1 MLINTYII
9 LKMVKYGKWVQK
21 LDFDKSF
28 SLPFEWVRTTQSVDV
43 TRHRIQWMMGDP
55 FVGFRRRRTSRT
67 LRESSSSSS
76 STSRRGL
83 LLSCT
88 AYDSTDGTDG
98 MYIDDDSVFARVK
111 RLVAF
116 SLLEKSNY
124 NYDATTTTTPTVGR
138 PLEYFSNIPGKFRR
152 RGGVLTTTTTVRESR
167 GSPPLLTRRRA
178 ERLVKLVVGCVLTY
192 RAYAFAMENG
202 TEEGKRRRER
212 RRLRQCAMQRMREAE
227 TYENFEDAAL
237 ALEKL
242 EEEEE
247 EAARGN
253 AANGGGV
260 VESGGGKAAAV
271 PSQRGWRGKK
281 KPAPPPLGSREYD
294 VDLIEEQLR
303 QLQAQRAL
311 GNVEEMMFL
320 LRADILRN
328 LGSLSGG
335 DYRARL
341 GSGEATHGRVPR
353 AVRRYIAELKSQLW
367 SIAQDET
374 VTLQEKLVFLQETR
388 HCFGRAALM
397 MSGGGTLGTF
407 HVGVARALNRK
418 HLLPRVLAGSSVGS
432 IIAAIIGSRT
442 QEELDEFFSEEH
454 FYDLLPDL
462 TFFSGNDPM
471 SVMKHYLRTGALHD
485 IDFFQRCLRA
495 LLGDLTFQEAYDRSG
510 GRILSVC
517 VCATT
522 TGEKPRLLNYLTSP
536 HVVLWSAVA
545 ASCAFPSLFPP
556 QPLLAKSRNGAFV
569 PWLPDGKD
577 GPRRWRD
584 GSLEADLPMDNLRE
598 LFNCNYF
605 IVSQTN
611 PHIVPL
617 LRIKRWF
624 TSRGRLFT
632 LWAYFIESE
641 WKHRCRQILDI
652 APRFDVFD
660 IFKLF
665 GQQWEGDAT
674 AVMWYNW
681 KQFSHI
687 ASNPTR
693 EFLFETATM
702 AEKEIWPQL
711 STIEHACGIE
721 LVLDECVASLRKHL
735 RHHGRMGSRGRVPS
749 WNMVNF
755 ASRGS
760 YAEMQ
765 RNASIATAS
774 DSGAAGASSDRL
786 AGGSRRRVSKSSS
799 VASLIYSEDAEND
812 DSIAPTDII
821 AAAES
826 ASERDIERALYAN
839 DVDVDDS
846 ISGDTL

>member
-1 MLINTYII
+1 MGALERARALAVRADDARRLAMLALGMDASASAAARTMDALAPYASRVGDRR
-9 LKMVKYGKWVQK
+9 MA
-21 LDFDKSF
+21 
-28 SLPFEWVRTTQSVDV
+28 VRRARMLAIVGVVACAVVAVAV
-43 TRHRIQWMMGDP
+43 TREGGRGRARARARARARGEIL
-55 FVGFRRRRTSRT
+55 SRMAAA
-67 LRESSSSSS
+67 ES
-76 STSRRGL
+76 
-83 LLSCT
+83 
-88 AYDSTDGTDG
+88 
-98 MYIDDDSVFARVK
+98 
-111 RLVAF
+111 
-116 SLLEKSNY
+116 
-124 NYDATTTTTPTVGR
+124 YDA
-138 PLEYFSNIPGKFRR
+138 
-152 RGGVLTTTTTVRESR
+152 
-167 GSPPLLTRRRA
+167 
-178 ERLVKLVVGCVLTY
+178 
-192 RAYAFAMENG
+192 
-202 TEEGKRRRER
+202 
-212 RRLRQCAMQRMREAE
+212 
-227 TYENFEDAAL
+227 FEDAAL
-237 ALEKL
+237 ELERFDA
-242 EEEEE
+242 EVEAE
-247 EAARGN
+247 EAAM
-253 AANGGGV
+253 GGGDKGKED
-260 VESGGGKAAAV
+260 ESKRAAF
-271 PSQRGWRGKK
+271 
-281 KPAPPPLGSREYD
+281 GSGARSYD

-303 QLQAQRAL
+303 QLQAQRVS
-311 GNVEEMMFL
+311 GNTEEMMFL

-328 LGSLSGG
+328 IGSLAHDNKVKFSTPSSEPQ
-335 DYRARL
+335 A
-341 GSGEATHGRVPR
+341 VPR
-353 AVRRYIAELKSQLW
+353 AVRQYMIELKSQLL

-388 HCFGRAALM
+388 HCFGRTALM

-432 IIAAIIGSRT
+432 IVAAIIASRT

-454 FYDLLPDL
+454 FWDLLPDL

-517 VCATT
+517 VCGTT
-522 TGEKPRLLNYLTSP
+522 IGEKPRLLNHLTSP

-545 ASCAFPSLFPP
+545 ASCAFPALFPP

-569 PWLPDGKD
+569 PWLPEGKH

-584 GSLEADLPMDNLRE
+584 GSLEADLPMDSLRE

-605 IVSQTN
+605 IVSQSN

-624 TSRGRLFT
+624 TTHGGALK

-641 WKHRCRQILDI
+641 WKHRCRQVLDMM
-652 APRFDVFD
+652 PSVDVFD
-660 IFKLF
+660 VFKLF
-665 GQQWEGDAT
+665 GQHWEGDTT

-693 EFLFETATM
+693 EFLFETAMM

-711 STIEHACGIE
+711 AQIEHTMGIE

-755 ASRGS
+755 ASRAS
-760 YAEMQ
+760 YAQME
-765 RNASIATAS
+765 RNASSIDAG
-774 DSGAAGASSDRL
+774 SGGAS
-786 AGGSRRRVSKSSS
+786 RRHSKSSS
-799 VASLIYSEDAEND
+799 IASLINADEAAED
-812 DSIAPTDII
+812 DSILPNDII

-826 ASERDIERALYAN
+826 ASERDIQAALYAG
-839 DVDVDDS
+839 V
-846 ISGDTL
+846 

>member
-1 MLINTYII
+1 MN
-9 LKMVKYGKWVQK
+9 
-21 LDFDKSF
+21 D
-28 SLPFEWVRTTQSVDV
+28 
-43 TRHRIQWMMGDP
+43 
-55 FVGFRRRRTSRT
+55 
-67 LRESSSSSS
+67 
-76 STSRRGL
+76 SRRDPAARAMGGGTGGGVDDGFVAGL
-83 LLSCT
+83 
-88 AYDSTDGTDG
+88 
-98 MYIDDDSVFARVK
+98 R

-116 SLLEKSNY
+116 SREKTFSASARPMG
-124 NYDATTTTTPTVGR
+124 DASAMATVGR
-138 PLEYFSNIPGKFRR
+138 PLGYFSNVPGKFY
-152 RGGVLTTTTTVRESR
+152 RGGGIGGWGAAGGGGART
-167 GSPPLLTRRRA
+167 TRRRTRA
-178 ERLVKLVVGCVLTY
+178 GLARSAAWVVACVLTY
-192 RAYAFAMENG
+192 RACAFAMENG

-212 RRLRQCAMQRMREAE
+212 RKARQAAMQRMREAE
-227 TYENFEDAAL
+227 TYESFEDAAL
-237 ALEKL
+237 ALDKL

-253 AANGGGV
+253 G
-260 VESGGGKAAAV
+260 VESGGGGGGKS
-271 PSQRGWRGKK
+271 PQRGWRVKT
-281 KPAPPPLGSREYD
+281 KPTSSSAPPPLGSRKYD

-303 QLQAQRAL
+303 QLQAQRAM

-388 HCFGRAALM
+388 HCFGRTALM

-418 HLLPRVLAGSSVGS
+418 RLLPRVLAGSSVGS

-471 SVMKHYLRTGALHD
+471 SVVKHYLRTGALHD

-522 TGEKPRLLNYLTSP
+522 PGEKPRLLNYLTSP

-652 APRFDVFD
+652 APRLDVFD

-755 ASRGS
+755 ASRAS

-774 DSGAAGASSDRL
+774 DSGAASDPL
-786 AGGSRRRVSKSSS
+786 AAGSRRRVSKSSS
-799 VASLIYSEDAEND
+799 YASLIYSEDAEND

-826 ASERDIERALYAN
+826 ASERDIRRALYAG
-839 DVDVDDS
+839 DGDFIHDDDEGS
-846 ISGDTL
+846 TSGDTS

>member
-1 MLINTYII
+1 
-9 LKMVKYGKWVQK
+9 
-21 LDFDKSF
+21 
-28 SLPFEWVRTTQSVDV
+28 
-43 TRHRIQWMMGDP
+43 
-55 FVGFRRRRTSRT
+55 
-67 LRESSSSSS
+67 
-76 STSRRGL
+76 
-83 LLSCT
+83 
-88 AYDSTDGTDG
+88 
-98 MYIDDDSVFARVK
+98 
-111 RLVAF
+111 
-116 SLLEKSNY
+116 
-124 NYDATTTTTPTVGR
+124 
-138 PLEYFSNIPGKFRR
+138 
-152 RGGVLTTTTTVRESR
+152 
-167 GSPPLLTRRRA
+167 
-178 ERLVKLVVGCVLTY
+178 
-192 RAYAFAMENG
+192 MENG

-212 RRLRQCAMQRMREAE
+212 RRARQAAMQRMREAE
-227 TYENFEDAAL
+227 TYESFEDAAL
-237 ALEKL
+237 ALDKL

-253 AANGGGV
+253 G
-260 VESGGGKAAAV
+260 VESGGGGGKS
-271 PSQRGWRGKK
+271 PQRGWRVKT
-281 KPAPPPLGSREYD
+281 KPTSSSAPPPLGSRKYD

-303 QLQAQRAL
+303 QLQAQRAM

-388 HCFGRAALM
+388 HCFGRTALM

-418 HLLPRVLAGSSVGS
+418 RLLPRVLAGSSVGS

-471 SVMKHYLRTGALHD
+471 SVVKHYLRTGALHD

-522 TGEKPRLLNYLTSP
+522 PGEKPRLLNYLTSP

-652 APRFDVFD
+652 APRLDVFD

-755 ASRGS
+755 ASRAS

-774 DSGAAGASSDRL
+774 DSGAASDPL
-786 AGGSRRRVSKSSS
+786 AAGSRRRVSKSSS
-799 VASLIYSEDAEND
+799 YASLIYSEDAEND

-826 ASERDIERALYAN
+826 ASERDIRRALYAR
-839 DVDVDDS
+839 DGDFIHDDDEGS
-846 ISGDTL
+846 TSGDTS

>member
-1 MLINTYII
+1 MGET
-9 LKMVKYGKWVQK
+9 
-21 LDFDKSF
+21 
-28 SLPFEWVRTTQSVDV
+28 RDV
-43 TRHRIQWMMGDP
+43 GGGNDGD
-55 FVGFRRRRTSRT
+55 GA
-67 LRESSSSSS
+67 L
-76 STSRRGL
+76 
-83 LLSCT
+83 
-88 AYDSTDGTDG
+88 
-98 MYIDDDSVFARVK
+98 ARVK

-116 SLLEKSNY
+116 SLLEKSTNY
-124 NYDATTTTTPTVGR
+124 NDGNHGDATPTMMRAVGR
-138 PLEYFSNIPGKFRR
+138 PLGYFANVPGKFTRGRRRR
-152 RGGVLTTTTTVRESR
+152 RGGVSTTAVRGSR
-167 GSPPLLTRRRA
+167 GSGEKSLTRRRA
-178 ERLVKLVVGCVLTY
+178 KLCAKIVVACVLTY
-192 RAYAFAMENG
+192 RAWAFAMENG
-202 TEEGKRRRER
+202 TEEGKRRKER
-212 RRLRQCAMQRMREAE
+212 RRVRQEAMQRMREAE

-253 AANGGGV
+253 AADGGGGV
-260 VESGGGKAAAV
+260 VESGGKA
-271 PSQRGWRGKK
+271 QRGWRGKAK

-652 APRFDVFD
+652 APRLDVFD

-721 LVLDECVASLRKHL
+721 LVLDECVASLRKNL

-786 AGGSRRRVSKSSS
+786 AAGSRRRVSKSSS

-826 ASERDIERALYAN
+826 ASERDIKRALYAN
-839 DVDVDDS
+839 DNPEDS
-846 ISGDTL
+846 ISDTL